1 MQLYHEKQY
10 NRMIFVLI
18 LIFLLAI
25 SAWVTFII
33 QIVLGNPIGTDP
45 APDWSVW
52 LIFGSMGVFFP
63 LYILFVPM
71 SIEVRAEYILV
82 LFPPYRRLI
91 QFNEI
96 ADVKVR
102 TFNAIWEYGGWGI
115 RFAFPLGKKNL
126 IAVSGSEGVEL
137 TLTSGETLIIGSK
150 RPNEF
155 LRAIQQKLGRTVSL

>member
-10 NRMIFVLI
+10 QRMIFILI
-18 LIFLLAI
+18 LILLLAI
-25 SAWVTFII
+25 SAWATFII

-45 APDWSVW
+45 APDWAVW
-52 LIFGSMGVFFP
+52 LIFGSMGLLFP
-63 LYILFVPM
+63 FYVMFVPM

-91 QFNEI
+91 QLNEI

-126 IAVSGSEGVEL
+126 IAMSGKEGIEL
-137 TLTSGETLIIGSK
+137 TLKSGETLVIGSK
-150 RPNEF
+150 RPTEF
-155 LRAIQQKLGRTVSL
+155 LRAIQQKLGLTVSL